1 VLASSAG
8 RFTSGLD
15 ADLKLRE
22 QRPNP
27 RRIGRKA
34 VREYFL
40 DCEARNLSEQT
51 LWWYREKLGRF
62 LQFLEN
68 QGVESVESITPS
80 VIREFLHF
88 AAWKSAKDGKP
99 VESVRSHIGRV

>member
-1 VLASSAG
+1 TSFITTSSL
-8 RFTSGLD
+8 SLHD
-15 ADLKLRE
+15 ALPIYLKLRE

-80 VIREFLHF
+80 VIRDR
-88 AAWKSAKDGKP
+88 KSTRLN
-99 VESVRSHIGRV
+99 SSHVKTSYA